1 MAKKSMI
8 YRDIKRSKIVKK
20 YREKRLALKK
30 QIMDLSLSFEKRQEA
45 VLALQ
50 KLPRNASPIRV
61 RNRCALS
68 GRPHGYYS
76 KFGLAKTKLRERAV
90 TAQIPG
96 LTKSSW

>member
-50 KLPRNASPIRV
+50 NASPIRV